1 MKVEDL
7 DARGRA
13 SARVD
18 VFCVRDSGYAGAALQ
33 RAVRLELE
41 PGDPFSACAISS
53 AEDCIVSK
61 LRWYRLGGEVSDR
74 QWRDVLGVISVCRP
88 RLDLEYLRRWC
99 ADQNVGDLL
108 ERALSTAP

>member
-1 MKVEDL
+1 MSVGAE
-7 DARGRA
+7 RGRRTA
-13 SARVD
+13 KPRATNDADVVTELLPTHFERLRSALGERFSLD
-18 VFCVRDSGYAGAALQ
+18 EEDFLTAA
-33 RAVRLELE
+33 RT
-41 PGDPFSACAISS
+41 
-53 AEDCIVSK
+53 K